1 MQNGPKH
8 SRDKVGG
15 GGLLVVGDAVGEG
28 GATVVADVDAIVA
41 NVVIVIWPPCATP
54 VDVKG

>member
-8 SRDKVGG
+8 VRAKVGG
-15 GGLLVVGDAVGEG
+15 GGRLVVGDAVGEG

-41 NVVIVIWPPCATP
+41 NVVIVIWPPCDTP

>member
-1 MQNGPKH
+1 M
-8 SRDKVGG
+8 RAKVGG
-15 GGLLVVGDAVGEG
+15 GGRLVVGDAVGEG

-41 NVVIVIWPPCATP
+41 NVVIVIWPPCDTP